1 MTNPSC
7 DRHKNV
13 QMIPFTLEYP
23 GGKISGHVCPV
34 PRCGRH
40 HVEEG
45 YFDVAEDQPLGTQ
58 NTPVEKESSV
68 RKEIVK
74 AIRAMAGV

>member
-13 QMIPFTLEYP
+13 QMIPFTLDYP
-23 GGKISGHVCPV
+23 GGRISGHVCPV
-34 PRCGRH
+34 PGCGRH

-45 YFDVAEDQPLGTQ
+45 YFDVVEDQPVGTP
-58 NTPVEKESSV
+58 NTPAGKEFS
-68 RKEIVK
+68 KEIVK
-74 AIRAMAGV
+74 ALRAMAGV